1 MAAVLDLAEVVRHYR
16 ANHSRAPV
24 GELQYFAKRRT
35 FSETVE
41 AAAMC
46 KIERKKLSHQRRIPE
61 VSLSE
66 ARDRLLGN
74 LAALR
79 APKTFDELHDA
90 IEAMIRPIPKIG
102 ELAVYDITLRIG
114 ARFGIEPDKV
124 YLHRG
129 TRDGAK
135 ALGLAF
141 RKATLEI
148 HEFPNQLRVLTAREI
163 EDVLCIYK
171 DYFATGKAIAIERT
185 CRTAATAAGPS
196 RC

>member
-1 MAAVLDLAEVVRHYR
+1 
-16 ANHSRAPV
+16 
-24 GELQYFAKRRT
+24 
-35 FSETVE
+35 
-41 AAAMC
+41 MC
-46 KIERKKLSHQRRIPE
+46 KIDGAKLSHQRRIPE
-61 VSLSE
+61 TSLSE
-66 ARDRLLGN
+66 ARDRLLEN

-79 APKTFDELHDA
+79 ASKTFDELHDS
-90 IEAMIRPIPKIG
+90 IEAMIRPIRKIG

-135 ALGLAF
+135 ALGLEF
-141 RKATLEI
+141 RKSALELG
-148 HEFPNQLRVLTAREI
+148 ELPKPLRVLTAREI

-171 DYFATGKAIAIERT
+171 DYFATGKAIALERT
-185 CRTAATAAGPS
+185 CRTTATAAGPN